1 MGLSGNFQLMVRA
14 SCWNFLHANG
24 KKLKNGFKTLISR
37 YSFAGCYLD
46 SLKIHEDLAGRE
58 LEWAQATQQKLGQEL
73 NVKLRMEGGSTNRD
87 FQHRIR
93 LLLKWPD
100 VFLPEK
106 WWMIDWSFSY
116 TLAVLPFDQIISKFA
131 QLDKIVTCP
140 VRSTSLPRHTSST
153 FPHTI
158 LFDETWFGNSNSYW
172 RVPRGLEIP
181 KGYPPQQG
189 IIQKSQ
195 EIAQILILC

>member
-1 MGLSGNFQLMVRA
+1 
-14 SCWNFLHANG
+14 
-24 KKLKNGFKTLISR
+24 
-37 YSFAGCYLD
+37 
-46 SLKIHEDLAGRE
+46 
-58 LEWAQATQQKLGQEL
+58 
-73 NVKLRMEGGSTNRD
+73 MEGGSTNRD

-131 QLDKIVTCP
+131 QLYKIVTCP
-140 VRSTSLPRHTSST
+140 VRSTSLPHTSST

-158 LFDETWFGNSNSYW
+158 LFDETWHLAIPIHIEGYLEGWRFQKVTPPTRYNTEVTGNCTNSDSLLSCFFFFYRNW
-172 RVPRGLEIP
+172 RISHLRSIDPPTKKLKYSP
-181 KGYPPQQG
+181 K
-189 IIQKSQ
+189 
-195 EIAQILILC
+195 